1 VQIHNKIDQ
10 RKLLD
15 ANGFTNVMGN
25 LHNLGGLINKTTPS
39 EFSGQTESIEMMNK
53 SMSILDDNDMC
64 KSFDASNHHKNN
76 KSGLFS
82 IDKERSAKLSLAI
95 SQQNKSVDGA
105 LGKYQMPKLEFDTQ
119 LDEI

>member
-1 VQIHNKIDQ
+1 MQIHNKIDQ

-25 LHNLGGLINKTTPS
+25 LHNLGGIINKTTPS
-39 EFSGQTESIEMMNK
+39 ELSGQTESIEMMNK
-53 SMSILDDNDMC
+53 SMSLLDDNDLC
-64 KSFDASNHHKNN
+64 KSFDASHR
-76 KSGLFS
+76 SGLLS
-82 IDKERSAKLSLAI
+82 IDKGRTAKLSLAI

-105 LGKYQMPKLEFDTQ
+105 PGKYQMPKLEFDTQ